1 MSALYASRTVKVPYS
16 LVCYNID
23 LLGLFVVITVDVY
36 ANVVSFRELKI
47 ASDVCMISSSPD
59 GVNSSVIVVALCIS
73 NCCCCC
79 GRCSGDSGGG
89 GGCVDNIAV
98 VSSSINCII
107 SAPVVVGIVS
117 FIVGLSVIVATA
129 EPIHMETL
137 YNKNPICHYC
147 LRK

>member
-1 MSALYASRTVKVPYS
+1 MHIPTAKRY
-16 LVCYNID
+16 YNID

-47 ASDVCMISSSPD
+47 ASDVCMISSTPD

-79 GRCSGDSGGG
+79 RCSGNDGGSG
-89 GGCVDNIAV
+89 GGCVDNIAI
-98 VSSSINCII
+98 VSSSNNCII

-117 FIVGLSVIVATA
+117 FIVVLSVIVAATV
-129 EPIHMETL
+129 PGTETK
-137 YNKNPICHYC
+137 KNQHAIIVF
-147 LRK
+147 